1 MHYVHPELWLIVWN
15 SLRIIQRHGG
25 SIWAEG
31 AKNQGAQFYFTLP

>member
-1 MHYVHPELWLIVWN
+1 VAHCLEFIAHH
-15 SLRIIQRHGG
+15 QGHGG